1 MSEQTKPGQFLNEA
15 PINTTNLLFDDEARP
30 DNELIDENAD
40 YRNEYYQETNFLYS
54 NIGKPQAADGDDPAD
69 PGILTGTL
77 HGDVYETYQ
86 LFASGDQL
94 AAVVKGFGVA
104 STVTDLFEAVAS
116 GNYLDPFSWLGG
128 QVMSWML
135 EHVEPMRKTLEA
147 IAGSP
152 DIVAAY
158 STSWENIATELDE
171 VAAGWAQAVVTGTA
185 EWIGETADAYRAAA
199 AEQIDKIGG
208 WSANASVLAQLN
220 EQMGKLVETVRG
232 LIAGIL
238 ASLAQVLVEITVI
251 LLATVGTGAVA
262 ATARAMFS
270 ITSATLQVSTVLSK
284 LAKAIF
290 DLEAL
295 AIAAAQAIATIA
307 KIEQIA

>member
-1 MSEQTKPGQFLNEA
+1 GVRADQGAGGGILARPRRRRLRPAGPALRHVRPRPEARRDRRRPARHRGGGLGDAGQVAPGRRHLRRTRGGAPGRTRGRACAARRGHLLMSEQTKPGQFLNEA

-185 EWIGETADAYRAAA
+185 EWIGETADAYRAA
-199 AEQIDKIGG
+199 
-208 WSANASVLAQLN
+208 
-220 EQMGKLVETVRG
+220 
-232 LIAGIL
+232 
-238 ASLAQVLVEITVI
+238 
-251 LLATVGTGAVA
+251 
-262 ATARAMFS
+262 
-270 ITSATLQVSTVLSK
+270 
-284 LAKAIF
+284 
-290 DLEAL
+290 
-295 AIAAAQAIATIA
+295 
-307 KIEQIA
+307 